1 MALKNVSK
9 YFQEL
14 SEEAKS
20 RYEEK
25 LGILGDIE
33 DPYVGGSWLVRGS
46 SVEWHDWPTVEY
58 PDIYNY
64 LIATPSAYTRD
75 QLKAYKS
82 LDAYNFVKNGWVAK
96 LQVVVLPNRAHSYF
110 VHARVRHS
118 QKVSATPLHPWIG
131 VEKNGTIICGHC
143 DCMAGLGEAC
153 SHIAAVLFALEYNTR
168 IVAGT
173 TCTSL
178 PCSWLP
184 PSFQSVEYSPVAQI
198 DFSLKTS
205 TPQASQQTKRELPV
219 STPTEV
225 EMEVFYKALSTSKPA
240 ILSLVSGFSDS
251 YMPLSEQGI
260 LPRPL
265 TSLFDPNA
273 LTMSEEDL
281 RTKCVDIANTIT
293 VTAEQA
299 SCLEE
304 RTRRQASSKL
314 WFQQRT
320 GRVTAS
326 RLKQVVRTSLLKPST
341 SLIKA
346 ICYPES
352 HSFRGNKVT
361 AWGCEH
367 EQKARTMYVK
377 MMKQKPADFS
387 VTSCGLFIDPSNPF
401 MGASPD
407 GIISCLCCG
416 VGTLEIKCPFKCR
429 HQSIS
434 EASDDS
440 SFYIKKQDNRL
451 SLDTS
456 HPYYYQVQAQIKVT
470 GADYG
475 DFVAWTEQDVFTE
488 HFYCEEDFISEAI
501 VGAKDFFV
509 KCVLLELVGS
519 LHSTK

>member
-1 MALKNVSK
+1 
-9 YFQEL
+9 
-14 SEEAKS
+14 
-20 RYEEK
+20 
-25 LGILGDIE
+25 
-33 DPYVGGSWLVRGS
+33 
-46 SVEWHDWPTVEY
+46 
-58 PDIYNY
+58 
-64 LIATPSAYTRD
+64 
-75 QLKAYKS
+75 
-82 LDAYNFVKNGWVAK
+82 
-96 LQVVVLPNRAHSYF
+96 
-110 VHARVRHS
+110 
-118 QKVSATPLHPWIG
+118 
-131 VEKNGTIICGHC
+131 
-143 DCMAGLGEAC
+143 
-153 SHIAAVLFALEYNTR
+153 
-168 IVAGT
+168 
-173 TCTSL
+173 
-178 PCSWLP
+178 
-184 PSFQSVEYSPVAQI
+184 
-198 DFSLKTS
+198 
-205 TPQASQQTKRELPV
+205 
-219 STPTEV
+219 
-225 EMEVFYKALSTSKPA
+225 
-240 ILSLVSGFSDS
+240 
-251 YMPLSEQGI
+251 MPLSEQGI

-281 RTKCVDIANTIT
+281 RTKCVDIADTIT

-326 RLKQVVRTSLLKPST
+326 RLKQVVRTSLLKLST

-352 HSFRGNKVT
+352 HIFRGNKAT

-377 MMKQKPADFS
+377 MMKQKHADFS

-401 MGASPD
+401 MGASPN

-416 VGTLEIKCPFKCR
+416 VGTLEIKCPFKCC

-440 SFYIKKQDNRL
+440 SFYIEKQDN
-451 SLDTS
+451 TS

-488 HFYCEEDFISEAI
+488 R
-501 VGAKDFFV
+501 V
-509 KCVLLELVGS
+509 KNITDITPTS
-519 LHSTK
+519 